1 MNKWKVTCLVGQG
14 DRLIGYDMVSSLGE
28 QCTVNQVQLTNAI
41 RNGGVVNAFL
51 VNGKIVVQEPV
62 NKRVEEK
69 KVNIQLTESE
79 FLAYYPYIEK
89 LYSSLIKDKENNK
102 KVLQALQRFVQVNII
117 LGEGR

>member
-14 DRLIGYDMVSSLGE
+14 GRLIGYDMVSSLGE

-79 FLAYYPYIEK
+79 FLAYYPYVGK
-89 LYSSLIKDKENNK
+89 LYDSLIKDKENNK